1 MEKEDITLEIPS
13 KALHVEHAFCPKGC
27 NLMDPSVPING
38 YPSIR
43 VLLQYGEI
51 KDGVHLDPVY
61 GSFHNI
67 FDVEL
72 PEGVVVDMFC
82 PSCGASMKITED
94 RVCDWCFSPLF
105 ALYLTNGGLLEGCL
119 KVGCHQHK
127 LKLVDVDE
135 QLGMVHGLDEIQLL
149 M

>member
-1 MEKEDITLEIPS
+1 
-13 KALHVEHAFCPKGC
+13 
-27 NLMDPSVPING
+27 MDPSLPISG
-38 YPSIR
+38 YPSIK
-43 VLLQYGEI
+43 VVLQYGDI
-51 KDGVHLDPVY
+51 KGNVHLDPVY

-72 PEGVVVDMFC
+72 PEGIVVEMFC
-82 PSCGASMKITED
+82 PTCGTSMKIDED

-105 ALYLTNGGLLEGCL
+105 SLYLPNGGLLEGCL

-135 QLGMVHGLDEIQLL
+135 QLGLLHGLDEIQLL